1 MDFSS
6 LVLIERDNEGKFL
19 KEHGSYKVNQGAE
32 FVTKFYMS
40 GSKLYIEFSTGRD
53 VEEWEYSAIYD
64 LMSIENIENSGYKVE
79 EMLDE
84 YNPSWRI
91 CFDFNEDHNEMED
104 KINDILDMIDEDIE
118 KVMEDIKGKE
128 EQYTE

>member
-1 MDFSS
+1 
-6 LVLIERDNEGKFL
+6 
-19 KEHGSYKVNQGAE
+19 
-32 FVTKFYMS
+32 MS
-40 GSKLYIEFSTGRD
+40 GSKVYIEFSTGRD

>member
-1 MDFSS
+1 
-6 LVLIERDNEGKFL
+6 
-19 KEHGSYKVNQGAE
+19 
-32 FVTKFYMS
+32 
-40 GSKLYIEFSTGRD
+40 
-53 VEEWEYSAIYD
+53 
-64 LMSIENIENSGYKVE
+64 
-79 EMLDE
+79 MLDE

-91 CFDFNEDHNEMED
+91 YFDFNEDHNEMED